1 MAKTN
6 GKDVS
11 DKYVFREEMKNNNED
26 GDDEDKPSEGIL
38 DGLKKPRMR
47 GIIINLCYQV
57 GEKSIICISST
68 CQTASHKRRLF
79 AR

>member
-6 GKDVS
+6 GKEVS
-11 DKYVFREEMKNNNED
+11 DKYVFREEIKNA
-26 GDDEDKPSEGIL
+26 DDDDNDVDKPSEGIT

-57 GEKSIICISST
+57 NV
-68 CQTASHKRRLF
+68 
-79 AR
+79 

>member
-57 GEKSIICISST
+57 SD
-68 CQTASHKRRLF
+68 
-79 AR
+79 